1 MPRTGATF
9 MQFIR
14 SLQHPPP
21 DPSVQATVHALMGGP
36 EQPVAPIDVDVF
48 AFGSEAPLEVATK
61 RALFSPGLKAACDM
75 HKKRRGPFALGT
87 EPPVLATPAG
97 GTRRSGGASLRRR
110 RRFRVASGRGCCA
123 QLAIAHARLF
133 RGICARACRP
143 WFRAGIGILGGTGTR
158 TRPTGLTTSEAIKQ
172 ALSAKKGVRP
182 QDEQAVMPPHAE
194 TCLCT
199 LVRKRARTPL
209 SRLPVFLT
217 RTLGAAPD
225 DLERTRVP
233 TEPSLRRE

>member
-61 RALFSPGLKAACDM
+61 RALFSPGLKKACDM
-75 HKKRRGPFALGT
+75 HKKRSGPFALGT

-123 QLAIAHARLF
+123 QLAIAHSGFL
-133 RGICARACRP
+133 
-143 WFRAGIGILGGTGTR
+143 GIGFSGQWVFGQWVFWHWVCRSSGFLDATGVPEFGDR
-158 TRPTGLTTSEAIKQ
+158 TRWAGRPGCPPRPAAI
-172 ALSAKKGVRP
+172 
-182 QDEQAVMPPHAE
+182 
-194 TCLCT
+194 
-199 LVRKRARTPL
+199 
-209 SRLPVFLT
+209 
-217 RTLGAAPD
+217 LGAA
-225 DLERTRVP
+225 
-233 TEPSLRRE
+233 